1 MDEVR
6 RAGTIGWTSLGLWP
20 DSAQLMARSRLSHCF
35 QNAMI
40 FGPYFVLIAA
50 TNSDEEDEDLL
61 GSVKNLSDSTLA
73 RIEAQSKIRT

>member
-1 MDEVR
+1 
-6 RAGTIGWTSLGLWP
+6 
-20 DSAQLMARSRLSHCF
+20 
-35 QNAMI
+35 MI